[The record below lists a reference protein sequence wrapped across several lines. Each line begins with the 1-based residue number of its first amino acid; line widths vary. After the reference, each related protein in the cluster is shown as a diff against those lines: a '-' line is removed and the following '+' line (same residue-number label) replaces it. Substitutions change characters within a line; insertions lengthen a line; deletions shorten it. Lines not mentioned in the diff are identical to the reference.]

1 MASSSRAVP
10 RRAGGAPG
18 GRLAARMRA
27 HAARAAWAAVGLA
40 AVVAAWQALHDLAR
54 LPDRVLP
61 APATILA
68 SAAARSSSLACAAWT
83 TAAEGMAGMAV
94 GIAAGMLLAFAASLW
109 PRAARVAAPILVVS
123 QTIPLIAVAPLMV
136 IWMGFSMASK
146 IVVVAVFTAF
156 PVALALLR
164 GLNLTPGAL
173 TDPLAVA
180 GASRAWMMIH
190 ARLPWAHAHL
200 FSGIRIA
207 ATYAFASAA
216 TAEFMGA
223 KRGLGVFLLSAQAS
237 FRTDLVFAGAGT
249 LVVMTLLLYGLVGAA
264 EALTSRRRLPSPR
277 GRRTPGEDL
286 APGPIALDNIAKTYD
301 SSRGAIR
308 ALHGASLAVPAGRVA
323 AVVGPS
329 GCGKSTL
336 IRIVAGLEA
345 PDSASEETRAK
356 GRACGALMPQSDS
369 LAPWLCVRD
378 NVAIPLVLA
387 GTSKKDAR
395 NAAQAALEDLGL
407 GGFASHRPEELSGGM
422 RARIAFARTMLTPA
436 HAILLD
442 EPFGALDA
450 LTRAT
455 ACDWLAGVLHENP
468 RTTVI
473 VTHDI
478 LEAVQLAD
486 EVHVMS
492 ERPGRVTRSIPIDLP
507 RPRGAETRRLK
518 RFHDLCARVEDALT
532 TPDGRTTNEGT
543 PCH

>member
-1 MASSSRAVP
+1 
-10 RRAGGAPG
+10 
-18 GRLAARMRA
+18 
-27 HAARAAWAAVGLA
+27 
-40 AVVAAWQALHDLAR
+40 
-54 LPDRVLP
+54 
-61 APATILA
+61 
-68 SAAARSSSLACAAWT
+68 
-83 TAAEGMAGMAV
+83 
-94 GIAAGMLLAFAASLW
+94 
-109 PRAARVAAPILVVS
+109 
-123 QTIPLIAVAPLMV
+123 
-136 IWMGFSMASK
+136 
-146 IVVVAVFTAF
+146 
-156 PVALALLR
+156 
-164 GLNLTPGAL
+164 
-173 TDPLAVA
+173 
-180 GASRAWMMIH
+180 
-190 ARLPWAHAHL
+190 
-200 FSGIRIA
+200 
-207 ATYAFASAA
+207 
-216 TAEFMGA
+216 
-223 KRGLGVFLLSAQAS
+223 
-237 FRTDLVFAGAGT
+237 
-249 LVVMTLLLYGLVGAA
+249 MTLLLYGLVGAA
-264 EALTSRRRLPSPR
+264 EALTYRRRLPSPR
-277 GRRTPGEDL
+277 GKATEGEDL
-286 APGPIALDNIAKTYD
+286 APGPIALENIAKTYD
-301 SSRGAIR
+301 SSRGAVC
-308 ALHGASLAVPAGRVA
+308 ALRGASLAVSAGRIA

-345 PDSASEETRAK
+345 PDSASEARAK
-356 GRACGALMPQSDS
+356 GRSCGALMPQSDS

-387 GTSKKDAR
+387 GTSKEDAR

-407 GGFASHRPEELSGGM
+407 GGFSSHRPEELSGGM

-436 HAILLD
+436 RAILLD